1 MWTWAGLKP
10 SFPTTSKGL
19 EMAMC
24 ELNQL
29 KAAADIM
36 CENIN
41 TPAFNHMQCFGQT
54 GYFKLNA
61 HLCSQ

>member
-1 MWTWAGLKP
+1 MWTWAGLKC

-19 EMAMC
+19 EMAMH

-29 KAAADIM
+29 KAAAAIM
-36 CENIN
+36 CENVN
-41 TPAFNHMQCFGQT
+41 TPAFNHMQHFGQIR
-54 GYFKLNA
+54 YFKLSA